1 LAALLEEELPKSLT
15 ADSEDFESL
24 AGFLL
29 LMILNAADIIEEL
42 ENFAPNNRMSILWP
56 WHGRRLERRTGEEM

>member
-1 LAALLEEELPKSLT
+1 LAELLGEEVPESLT
-15 ADSEDFESL
+15 ADSEDFENL

-42 ENFAPNNRMSILWP
+42 GKFC
-56 WHGRRLERRTGEEM
+56 TK

>member
-1 LAALLEEELPKSLT
+1 LAELLGEELPKSLT

-42 ENFAPNNRMSILWP
+42 EKFC
-56 WHGRRLERRTGEEM
+56 TK

>member
-1 LAALLEEELPKSLT
+1 LAELLEEELPKSLT

-29 LMILNAADIIEEL
+29 LILNAADIIEEL
-42 ENFAPNNRMSILWP
+42 GKFC
-56 WHGRRLERRTGEEM
+56 TK